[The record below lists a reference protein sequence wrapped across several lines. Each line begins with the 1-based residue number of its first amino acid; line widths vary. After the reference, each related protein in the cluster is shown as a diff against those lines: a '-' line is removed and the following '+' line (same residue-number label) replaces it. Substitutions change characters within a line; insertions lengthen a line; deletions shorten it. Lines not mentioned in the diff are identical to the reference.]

1 MMSLSPLNRF
11 AAPIA
16 LLIGIALTAGC
27 GQNFASF
34 SGGDPRLTPVAA
46 AEIRLPLREGSA
58 RFAAIGDTGTG
69 GSGQYEVAS
78 QLIAAHAKF
87 PFDFVIMMGDNM
99 YGSEGS
105 HDYVDKF
112 ERPYKPL
119 LDAGVKFYASL
130 GNHDEPNQAF
140 YKPFNMDGKR
150 FYTFKPKDNLRFFA
164 LDSTYMSPEQ
174 LAWLDKE
181 LGASGSEWKIAFFHH
196 PMYSEGRHGSDI
208 ELRQAVEPL
217 FVTHGVDVVFAGHEH
232 FYERLK
238 PQQGIHHF
246 IAGGSAKL
254 RAGDIDRRT
263 RFHAAGFDQGYSF
276 MLIEIAQDEMH
287 FQAVSE
293 NGKTVDAGVIR
304 RRPNP
309 KTSDPIS
316 SANAR
321 TGALP

>member
-1 MMSLSPLNRF
+1 MSLSPLHRF

-16 LLIGIALTAGC
+16 LVVGLALTAGC
-27 GQNFASF
+27 GHDFASYVD
-34 SGGDPRLTPVAA
+34 GDPGLTPVAA
-46 AEIRLPLREGSA
+46 AEIRLPMREGSA

-69 GSGQYEVAS
+69 GAAQYEVAA
-78 QLIAAHAKF
+78 QLIATRAKF
-87 PFDFVIMMGDNM
+87 PFEFVIMMGDNM

-105 HDYVDKF
+105 YDYVDKF
-112 ERPYKPL
+112 ERPYKRL

-150 FYTFKPKDNLRFFA
+150 FYTFKPKDDLRFFA

-174 LAWLDKE
+174 LAWLEKE
-181 LGASGSEWKIAFFHH
+181 LSASGSEWKIAFFHH
-196 PMYSEGRHGSDI
+196 PIYSEGRHGSDI
-208 ELRQAVEPL
+208 KLRQAIEPL
-217 FVTHGVDVVFAGHEH
+217 FVKHGVDVVFAGHEH

-238 PQQGIHHF
+238 PQQGIHYF

-254 RAGDIDRRT
+254 RRADIDRRSPL
-263 RFHAAGFDQGYSF
+263 HEAGFDQGYSS

-287 FQAVSE
+287 FQAISE

-309 KTSDPIS
+309 KTSEPTS
-316 SANAR
+316 SANVR
-321 TGALP
+321 TRALP